1 MAEVAARRPGG
12 LSAAARADPSSKRE
26 TPPAAAPPSPPS
38 SRTPAREPAAV
49 AAPRFVTVRT
59 EPKPEADASPPA
71 AVPPPP
77 RATERP
83 KPAAPAR
90 GASRSA
96 PTRRAR
102 PRTPAPE
109 VAAICQ
115 IHWLG
120 KGRGSCFAA
129 VTFDAQ
135 GGRHSLATSRR
146 VEWRGSLPPTE
157 TPESQAAVRQLS
169 RILRDNGWQPIRGN
183 GEDLGEERWYAR
195 RFRRTAASE
204 GAGTDPS

>member
-1 MAEVAARRPGG
+1 M
-12 LSAAARADPSSKRE
+12 
-26 TPPAAAPPSPPS
+26 
-38 SRTPAREPAAV
+38 

-59 EPKPEADASPPA
+59 EPKPEADASPPS
-71 AVPPPP
+71 AVPPQP

-90 GASRSA
+90 SVSHTA

-146 VEWRGSLPPTE
+146 VEWRGSAPPTE

-204 GAGTDPS
+204 GASTDPS

>member
-12 LSAAARADPSSKRE
+12 FSAAARADPSPERE
-26 TPPAAAPPSPPS
+26 TPPAAAPPKPPS
-38 SRTPAREPAAV
+38 KTPAREPAAV

-83 KPAAPAR
+83 KRAAPAR

-102 PRTPAPE
+102 PRTAAPE
-109 VAAICQ
+109 VVAICQ
-115 IHWLG
+115 IQWLG

-135 GGRHSLATSRR
+135 EGRHSLATSRR
-146 VEWRGSLPPTE
+146 VEWRGSLPPPE

-169 RILRDNGWQPIRGN
+169 RILRDNGWEPVRGN
-183 GEDLGEERWYAR
+183 GEDLGEERWYTR